1 VPETFPDNPPVSPLD
16 RGRKSIAVDL
26 KSPAAIE
33 VVLRL
38 VGEADAL
45 IEGFRPGVMERLGL
59 GPDICLARNPRLVYG
74 RMTGWGQEGPYSQM
88 AGHDINYI
96 ALAGCLAHIGA
107 DADAPPAVPLNLAGD
122 FGGGGMLLALGVL
135 GGLIEAGRSGQ
146 GQVVDAAM
154 VDGAAMLMAS
164 FHGANALGGLRPRGQ
179 NQLDGASHTAVV
191 KDFQR
196 HAIRGTL
203 THIDLHEVR
212 LDVAIQATVA
222 LNLVGESP
230 GARQGGLV
238 QQVAREVRIEALPTA
253 IPDGIDVSIDELELG
268 EVVRLSDVPVP
279 AGITVLDDPE
289 TIVASCMSPRGLTE
303 EEEEEAAAAA
313 AAAEGEEPDGEAGE
327 GDAPS
332 EE

>member
-1 VPETFPDNPPVSPLD
+1 MSTDRVTLEVTARKPDQLGSRNVRRL
-16 RGRKSIAVDL
+16 RKQGLI
-26 KSPAAIE
+26 PG
-33 VVLRL
+33 VLYGKASGSHAFV
-38 VGEADAL
+38 VGERELRTAL
-45 IEGFRPGVMERLGL
+45 SGGSGVHTVI
-59 GPDICLARNPRLVYG
+59 DV
-74 RMTGWGQEGPYSQM
+74 
-88 AGHDINYI
+88 
-96 ALAGCLAHIGA
+96 
-107 DADAPPAVPLNLAGD
+107 
-122 FGGGGMLLALGVL
+122 
-135 GGLIEAGRSGQ
+135 
-146 GQVVDAAM
+146 
-154 VDGAAMLMAS
+154 
-164 FHGANALGGLRPRGQ
+164 
-179 NQLDGASHTAVV
+179 QLDGASHTAVV

-212 LDVAIQATVA
+212 LDVAIQASVA
-222 LNLVGESP
+222 LNLIGESP

-238 QQVAREVRIEALPTA
+238 QQVARDVRIEALPTA

-303 EEEEEAAAAA
+303 EEEEEAAAGA